1 MICYYSRKINMTNDP
16 LANALNITPMS
27 TSVVTT
33 TSSEVAVAETPL
45 EKIETDFEEVRQ
57 NYKNMIDIGDDAL
70 TEILNVAKQSQS
82 PRAFEVV
89 ATLISTLNNVNKDL
103 LNLHKAAK
111 DLAIEQAGP
120 NVTNNT
126 LVLTTKEMLELMK
139 RKPEE
144 E

>member
-27 TSVVTT
+27 TSNEIIVFKQP
-33 TSSEVAVAETPL
+33 EHETPL

-57 NYKNMIDIGDDAL
+57 NYKNMIEVGDDAL

-111 DLAIEQAGP
+111 DLATEQTT

-126 LVLTTKEMLELMK
+126 LMLTTKDMLELMK
-139 RKPEE
+139 KKNDDE
-144 E
+144 

>member
-1 MICYYSRKINMTNDP
+1 MTNDP

-27 TSVVTT
+27 TSLIT
-33 TSSEVAVAETPL
+33 TSNTELVEKQTSV
-45 EKIETDFEEVRQ
+45 EKIEQDFEEVRQ
-57 NYKNMIDIGDDAL
+57 NYKNMISVGDNAL

-111 DLAIEQAGP
+111 DLAVEQST
-120 NVTNNT
+120 NITNNT
-126 LVLTTKEMLELMK
+126 LVLTTKDMLELMK

>member
-1 MICYYSRKINMTNDP
+1 MTNDP
-16 LANALNITPMS
+16 LANVLNITPMS
-27 TSVVTT
+27 TSLVTT
-33 TSSEVAVAETPL
+33 SNSDVVQHQTPV
-45 EKIETDFEEVRQ
+45 EKIEQDFEEVRQ
-57 NYKNMIDIGDDAL
+57 NYKNMIEVGDDAL

-111 DLAIEQAGP
+111 DLAGEQST

-126 LVLTTKEMLELMK
+126 LVLTTKDMLELMK

>member
-1 MICYYSRKINMTNDP
+1 
-16 LANALNITPMS
+16 MS
-27 TSVVTT
+27 TSLVTT
-33 TSSEVAVAETPL
+33 SNSDVVQHQTPV
-45 EKIETDFEEVRQ
+45 EKIEQDFEEVRQ
-57 NYKNMIDIGDDAL
+57 NYKNMIEVGDDAL

-111 DLAIEQAGP
+111 DLAGEQST

-126 LVLTTKEMLELMK
+126 LVLTTKDMLELMK

>member
-1 MICYYSRKINMTNDP
+1 MTNDP

-33 TSSEVAVAETPL
+33 PSSEISVVETPL

-57 NYKNMIDIGDDAL
+57 NYKNMIEVGDDAL

-111 DLAIEQAGP
+111 DLATEQTT

-126 LVLTTKEMLELMK
+126 LMLTTKDMLELMK
-139 RKPEE
+139 KKNDDE
-144 E
+144 

>member
-1 MICYYSRKINMTNDP
+1 MTNDP

-27 TSVVTT
+27 TSNEIIVFKQP
-33 TSSEVAVAETPL
+33 EHETPL

-57 NYKNMIDIGDDAL
+57 NYKNMIEVGDDAL

-111 DLAIEQAGP
+111 DLATEQTT

-126 LVLTTKEMLELMK
+126 LMLTTKDMLELMK
-139 RKPEE
+139 KKNDDE
-144 E
+144 

>member
-1 MICYYSRKINMTNDP
+1 MTNDP

-27 TSVVTT
+27 TSLIT
-33 TSSEVAVAETPL
+33 TSNTELVEKQTSV
-45 EKIETDFEEVRQ
+45 EKIEQDFEEVRQ
-57 NYKNMIDIGDDAL
+57 NYKNMISVGDNAL

-111 DLAIEQAGP
+111 DLAVEQS
-120 NVTNNT
+120 TNIQII
-126 LVLTTKEMLELMK
+126 LLF
-139 RKPEE
+139 
-144 E
+144 

>member
-1 MICYYSRKINMTNDP
+1 MTNDP

-27 TSVVTT
+27 TSLIT
-33 TSSEVAVAETPL
+33 TSNTELVEKQTSV
-45 EKIETDFEEVRQ
+45 EKIEQDFEEVRQ
-57 NYKNMIDIGDDAL
+57 NYKNMISVGDNAL

-111 DLAIEQAGP
+111 DLAVEQST
-120 NVTNNT
+120 NITNNT
-126 LVLTTKEMLELMK
+126 LVLTTKDMLDLMK

>member
-1 MICYYSRKINMTNDP
+1 MPKDP
-16 LANALNITPMS
+16 LADALNITPIS
-27 TSVVTT
+27 TALVTT
-33 TSSEVAVAETPL
+33 SDASFAVTQTPT
-45 EKIETDFEEVRQ
+45 EKVEQDFEEVRQ
-57 NYKNMIDIGDDAL
+57 NYKSMIATGDDAL

-111 DLAIEQAGP
+111 DLASEQTT

-126 LVLTTKEMLELMK
+126 LMLTTKDMLELMK
-139 RKPEE
+139 KKSEDE
-144 E
+144 